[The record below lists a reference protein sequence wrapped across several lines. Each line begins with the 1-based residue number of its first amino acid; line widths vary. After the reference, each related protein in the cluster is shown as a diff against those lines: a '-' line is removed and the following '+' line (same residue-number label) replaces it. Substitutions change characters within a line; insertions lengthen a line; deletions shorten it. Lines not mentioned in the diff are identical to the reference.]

1 MVRRLP
7 TPQTDAAV
15 RLWVDRRFH
24 VVGAGTVVTGTLPA
38 GRIGVGDE
46 LSHGATT
53 LRVRGIESLGQ
64 PADAVHGVARV
75 ALRLG
80 GGVPDDLRRGSA
92 LVTPGQW
99 HLTAVVDIR
108 VNGTTPVPERP
119 LLHIG
124 AVAASARYRPLGDGL
139 GRLSLD
145 RPLPLHVGDRVV
157 LRDPGSRTLWGA
169 VVLDPAPPPLG
180 RRGAARRRA
189 ASLAGSTGVPD
200 LADELR
206 RRGAARIS
214 ELRRIGVPVDDE
226 RVASA
231 GLRFRD
237 WLLDKREVPRLE
249 RELSALVVERRRS
262 TPLDAALPLAVAAKA
277 LGLPAPELVALLVR
291 PPLEVVEG
299 HVVDVHA
306 TLPGH
311 LLEALRRLGEDL
323 AAAPFAAPDAD
334 RLAELGLGRSAQA
347 AAEKAGLL
355 LRLGDGVV
363 LLPGAAQAAAE
374 ALADLPQPFTTS
386 QARVRLGTS
395 RRVVLPLLALLDARR
410 LTRRLP
416 DDRREVVAA
425 AGVTRPAERRT
436 PPGARDPTRRR
447 RERGAGGPLRS

>member
-1 MVRRLP
+1 ME
-7 TPQTDAAV
+7 TATHQ
-15 RLWVDRRFH
+15 
-24 VVGAGTVVTGTLPA
+24 VVK
-38 GRIGVGDE
+38 
-46 LSHGATT
+46 TT
-53 LRVRGIESLGQ
+53 
-64 PADAVHGVARV
+64 
-75 ALRLG
+75 
-80 GGVPDDLRRGSA
+80 
-92 LVTPGQW
+92 
-99 HLTAVVDIR
+99 
-108 VNGTTPVPERP
+108 
-119 LLHIG
+119 
-124 AVAASARYRPLGDGL
+124 AS
-139 GRLSLD
+139 
-145 RPLPLHVGDRVV
+145 V
-157 LRDPGSRTLWGA
+157 
-169 VVLDPAPPPLG
+169 
-180 RRGAARRRA
+180 RRA

-237 WLLDKREVPRLE
+237 WLLDKREGPRLE
-249 RELSALVVERRRS
+249 RELRALVVERRRS